1 MTKPRTLEEVV
12 EELARSEHWPD
23 RKGEFALC
31 GPCTERSH
39 SLAGV
44 PFPCDGYNEE
54 VKRFLIGAD
63 TARHEER
70 EALRHWIS
78 EYAKIATLGLP
89 LLADLGEWLDARSR
103 PAAPEAKESDCT
115 CGEQWPCPLH
125 GGPPAAPEPT
135 PSEKCPYCGLTTCR
149 YGADPTSTCH
159 AKGDSCRC
167 SEQPDLPHCHYF
179 EIDGRYTAIVCRNC
193 GQPESAHRRKR

>member
-1 MTKPRTLEEVV
+1 MSIEV
-12 EELARSEHWPD
+12 A
-23 RKGEFALC
+23 
-31 GPCTERSH
+31 
-39 SLAGV
+39 
-44 PFPCDGYNEE
+44 
-54 VKRFLIGAD
+54 
-63 TARHEER
+63 R
-70 EALRHWIS
+70 EAL
-78 EYAKIATLGLP
+78 
-89 LLADLGEWLDARSR
+89 R

-167 SEQPDLPHCHYF
+167 SEQPDLPLGHEFVAGHPHPAYQSYCALRGIF
-179 EIDGRYTAIVCRNC
+179 GLC
-193 GQPESAHRRKR
+193 GQPESAHRGKAMKENRWSTTQFDRPPMTKPLPEETRPRKLSNAPCDRCGYNGPGYFQPEQHPCATEHHQAVALEVALLLRGAEARRAE